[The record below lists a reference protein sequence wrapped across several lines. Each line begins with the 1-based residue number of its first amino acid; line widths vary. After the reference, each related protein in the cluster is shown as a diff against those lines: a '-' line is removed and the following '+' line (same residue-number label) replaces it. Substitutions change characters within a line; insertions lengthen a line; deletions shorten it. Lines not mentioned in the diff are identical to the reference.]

1 MKEYSVGQ
9 VYAMDAQEFAGT
21 SAFMFCRCFV
31 PCIFLYL
38 NAVMKQ
44 HVLHGG
50 KLDSSHCW

>member
-44 HVLHGG
+44 HVLHSG